1 MANELDELDEST
13 INDQGRA
20 VHVIEKQIKVTME
33 KQDKVFNIGI
43 WFFGLIIGGT
53 IFQFKKASARNY
65 LRQLQQKIQHDAS
78 TIDNYLQK
86 RVTILQNTA
95 KLLDKSIALDKE
107 TFSQIAALR
116 SGNGGALTDE
126 QRNNLQS
133 NLEVAERNI
142 NVAFEA
148 YPDLKAHN
156 DIAQAMQQNAYLQQ
170 EITAAREMY
179 NDTVQR
185 WNTEIY
191 SWPTNKIVAAQMG
204 LTTRIPFTASKEIKE
219 RAEKEVFF

>member
-13 INDQGRA
+13 VREQGRD
-20 VHVIEKQIKVTME
+20 VHVIDKQIPVTME
-33 KQDKVFNIGI
+33 KGDKVFNIGI
-43 WFFGLIIGGT
+43 WFFGLIIGGV
-53 IFQFKKASARNY
+53 IFQFKKQKARNY

-78 TIDNYLQK
+78 TIDNYLTK

-95 KLLDKSIALDKE
+95 ALLDKSIKLDKE
-107 TFSQIAALR
+107 TYAQIAGLR
-116 SGNGGALTDE
+116 SGTSLTDE
-126 QRNNLQS
+126 QRNQVQGQLDAAQRS
-133 NLEVAERNI
+133 I

-191 SWPTNKIVAAQMG
+191 AWPTNKIVAAQMG
-204 LTTRIPFTASKEIKE
+204 LTTRIPFTASKEIKD